1 MWGTKRKPEDPATDE
16 LPEENPAESPT
27 QLPKRSWLRVLKGAA
42 KEFSDDNLSDSAAAL
57 TYYGVQALFPAL
69 LVLISIL
76 GFMGPETIASVEK
89 NLGDVVPG
97 SFNDTLTSI
106 LHSVGDKPSSAS
118 FAFILGLAT
127 ALWSSSGYVAA
138 FMRASNVVYD
148 IPEGRPI
155 WKTLPTRLLTTL
167 VMLVLLILAA
177 VIVVFTGPLAQKAGD
192 LLGLGDAAITAW
204 SIAKWPVLV
213 LIMMLELAILYWAA
227 PNAKQGFKWVSPG
240 GMLAV
245 VLWLIASAGFG
256 FYVSNF
262 SSYDKTYGTFA
273 GIVIF
278 LIWMWISNL
287 VILLGAEFNAELERA
302 RAENDGLPRGAEPYV
317 PLRDTRKLDEDE
329 LAEVEGSRRHLRPDR
344 GGDSG
349 SA

>member
-27 QLPKRSWLRVLKGAA
+27 QLQAFLLRVLKGAA

-138 FMRASNVVYD
+138 SCGPRTWSTTSPRAGRS
-148 IPEGRPI
+148 GRPC
-155 WKTLPTRLLTTL
+155 P
-167 VMLVLLILAA
+167 
-177 VIVVFTGPLAQKAGD
+177 
-192 LLGLGDAAITAW
+192 
-204 SIAKWPVLV
+204 
-213 LIMMLELAILYWAA
+213 
-227 PNAKQGFKWVSPG
+227 PG
-240 GMLAV
+240 C
-245 VLWLIASAGFG
+245 
-256 FYVSNF
+256 
-262 SSYDKTYGTFA
+262 
-273 GIVIF
+273 
-278 LIWMWISNL
+278 
-287 VILLGAEFNAELERA
+287 
-302 RAENDGLPRGAEPYV
+302 
-317 PLRDTRKLDEDE
+317 
-329 LAEVEGSRRHLRPDR
+329 
-344 GGDSG
+344 
-349 SA
+349 

>member
-1 MWGTKRKPEDPATDE
+1 M
-16 LPEENPAESPT
+16 
-27 QLPKRSWLRVLKGAA
+27 
-42 KEFSDDNLSDSAAAL
+42 
-57 TYYGVQALFPAL
+57 
-69 LVLISIL
+69 
-76 GFMGPETIASVEK
+76 
-89 NLGDVVPG
+89 
-97 SFNDTLTSI
+97 
-106 LHSVGDKPSSAS
+106 
-118 FAFILGLAT
+118 
-127 ALWSSSGYVAA
+127 
-138 FMRASNVVYD
+138 VYD

-302 RAENDGLPRGAEPYV
+302 RAENDGLPRGGRA
-317 PLRDTRKLDEDE
+317 LCT
-329 LAEVEGSRRHLRPDR
+329 A
-344 GGDSG
+344 
-349 SA
+349 A

>member
-1 MWGTKRKPEDPATDE
+1 MWGTKRQHEDPATDE
-16 LPEENPAESPT
+16 LPEENPAESPA

-69 LVLISIL
+69 LVLVSLL
-76 GFMGPETIASVEK
+76 GFMGPDTIKSVQD
-89 NLGDVVPG
+89 NLGEVIPG
-97 SFNDTLTSI
+97 SFNATLQNI
-106 LHSVGDKPSSAS
+106 LKAVGNKPSSAG
-118 FAFILGLAT
+118 FAFVLGLVT
-127 ALWSSSGYVAA
+127 ALWSSSGYIAA

-302 RAENDGLPRGAEPYV
+302 RAEHDGLPRGAEPYV

-329 LAEVEGSRRHLRPDR
+329 LAEVEGSRRHLRPGR

-349 SA
+349 SV